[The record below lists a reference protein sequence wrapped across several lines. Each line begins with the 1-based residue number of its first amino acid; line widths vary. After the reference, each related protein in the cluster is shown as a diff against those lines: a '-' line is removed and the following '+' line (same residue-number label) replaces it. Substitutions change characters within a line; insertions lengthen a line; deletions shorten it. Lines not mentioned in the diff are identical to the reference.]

1 MIRFYSTAYKGQHI
15 AQPLSIKPPEK
26 LSKSNLTMRTLSE
39 NIEEYLLLQMVNHH
53 LGSFLLLWADV
64 AAVQVLLIFCTWLSA
79 TWFCNSCC
87 SWPPTSPSI
96 TTFKTAYFGEITK
109 NYVPVHNP
117 TFRRQ
122 ANLQHITQYNSPPAL
137 VQHYIRN
144 TTHWLFQSCLTMVS
158 LNTKTLISHSCFTK
172 CKDTEAN
179 SFCYMLSTNIHNN
192 CSHWKSHT
200 LVLFSSL
207 TRPNW

>member
-1 MIRFYSTAYKGQHI
+1 
-15 AQPLSIKPPEK
+15 
-26 LSKSNLTMRTLSE
+26 
-39 NIEEYLLLQMVNHH
+39 VNHH

-64 AAVQVLLIFCTWLSA
+64 AAGKVLLIFCSWLSA

-87 SWPPTSPSI
+87 SCPPPPPLSI
-96 TTFKTAYFGEITK
+96 TTFKTAHFGQITK
-109 NYVPVHNP
+109 TYVPVHNP
-117 TFRRQ
+117 TIRRQ
-122 ANLQHITQYNSPPAL
+122 ANLQHITHYNSPPAL
-137 VQHYIRN
+137 LQHYMRN
-144 TTHWLFQSCLTMVS
+144 TTHWLFQSCLTLVS

-200 LVLFSSL
+200 LVLL
-207 TRPNW
+207 AA